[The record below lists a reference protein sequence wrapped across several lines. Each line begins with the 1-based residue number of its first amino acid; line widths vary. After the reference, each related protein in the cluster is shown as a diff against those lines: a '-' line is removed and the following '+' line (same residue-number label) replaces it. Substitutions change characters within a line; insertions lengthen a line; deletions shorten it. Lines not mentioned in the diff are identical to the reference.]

1 MIQALLL
8 LQGRPQI
15 TAAELAA
22 ELEISVP
29 TARRDLEALAMSGI
43 PIYPTRGRGGGW
55 RLIGGARTDL
65 TGLTEDEAI
74 ALLIAI
80 AQSAGSDPERVA
92 AIRKL
97 VRAVP
102 ESFRDGAQRVAAAT
116 VRDMPWGEVED
127 PGPATIIAELQRAIA
142 RMRQVRIA
150 YDGSR
155 GFSETDLVPLVVGSR
170 GSTWYLLA
178 APPLE
183 DGTADTARLR
193 TYRIDRVRALR
204 TLPLSGAAPEDF
216 ESFRAWSDM
225 VQRVEDMRGTVRA
238 VVRVQSWALR
248 ALCDRFGAQATTL
261 DPDADGVAR
270 VEVSAHTI
278 DALAEQLAGWVG
290 AAEVVEPPEVR
301 AALRA
306 LGERIAALYAA
317 DLE

>member
-22 ELEISVP
+22 ELEVSVP

-65 TGLTEDEAI
+65 TGLTEGEAT

-80 AQSAGSDPERVA
+80 AQSAGTDPERVA
-92 AIRKL
+92 AIRKF

-102 ESFRDGAQRVAAAT
+102 EPFRDGVQRVAAAT
-116 VRDMPWGEVED
+116 VRDVPWGEAGD
-127 PGPATIIAELQRAIA
+127 HATAATLAQLQRAIA
-142 RMRQVRIA
+142 RMRQVRIE
-150 YDGSR
+150 YDGSH
-155 GFSETDLVPLVVGSR
+155 GPSETDTVPLVVGSR

-178 APPLE
+178 GSPLD
-183 DGTADTARLR
+183 DGTADQRRVR
-193 TYRIDRVRALR
+193 TYRIDRIRALQ
-204 TLPLSGAAPEDF
+204 TLPLRGAAPAGFD
-216 ESFRAWSDM
+216 SGRAWSEM

-238 VVRVQSWALR
+238 VVRVQPWAVR
-248 ALCDRFGAQATTL
+248 ALCDRFGVQARIGT
-261 DPDADGVAR
+261 PDAEGAAR
-270 VEVSAHTI
+270 VEVSAHTVE
-278 DALAEQLAGWVG
+278 ALAEQLAGWTG

-301 AALRA
+301 AALRM
-306 LGERIAALYAA
+306 LGERITALYSA
-317 DLE
+317 DSA